1 MAEKNQPVMKINSDC
16 DKQSVTITVKKSDKD
31 VLSED
36 DNNEQQPGGAGQSPA
51 GGGLNLHIVIENY
64 NKGGGANNLP

>member
-1 MAEKNQPVMKINSDC
+1 MKINSDC

-36 DNNEQQPGGAGQSPA
+36 DNNEQ
-51 GGGLNLHIVIENY
+51 
-64 NKGGGANNLP
+64 